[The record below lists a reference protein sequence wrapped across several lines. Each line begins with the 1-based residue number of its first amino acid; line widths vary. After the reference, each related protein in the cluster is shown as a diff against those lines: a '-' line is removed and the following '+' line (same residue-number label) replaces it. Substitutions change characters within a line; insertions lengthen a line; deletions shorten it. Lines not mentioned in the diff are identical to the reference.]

1 LDSRFSIHSKPE
13 IPIENREFKIE
24 NPMSAVSTTSV
35 VGSFSREAFAAHLSR
50 VAHLPAWW
58 LARKQA
64 AYERFA
70 AAPMPRHTDEGWRFS
85 NFGTLTL
92 DGFNLPAASAKPA
105 DLALSATASLAF
117 VNNRVVHQDQL
128 SADLAKR
135 GVIFENLQNALLKH
149 GDLVKAHLLAQPSKL
164 GSGKFAALHEAFL
177 EDGAFVYVPKGVEVA
192 GVLAVH
198 HQADGAGA
206 AVFPHTLVVA
216 EENAKVTVADF
227 FKSNGAPATSPGSS
241 AGEVARAPV
250 TAGFACGGNDL
261 YAGHGATVTYVAM
274 QDWSRDTLSFQ
285 FNATVARRDAK
296 VVSLNLHAGARQAR
310 HESFSQ
316 LQAPGAHSEMLALTV
331 ARGTQE
337 FDQRTLQI
345 HQAPNTGSNLLYK
358 NALLDQA
365 KTIFSGLIVVDPD
378 AQKTDAYQSN
388 RNLMLSDEAEAHS
401 LPGLE
406 IQANDVRCTHG
417 ATSAR
422 IDREQEF
429 YLEARGIKPAQAQE
443 LLVFGF
449 FEEVLGKIENE
460 ALHDTLAE
468 IIRQKFQK

>member
-1 LDSRFSIHSKPE
+1 
-13 IPIENREFKIE
+13 
-24 NPMSAVSTTSV
+24 MSVFVPSSLT
-35 VGSFSREAFAAHLSR
+35 GSFTREAFAAHLGR

-70 AAPMPRHTDEGWRFS
+70 TLPMPKRTNEGWRFS
-85 NFGTLTL
+85 SFATLTL
-92 DGFNLPAASAKPA
+92 DGFILPAASVKPA
-105 DLALSATASLAF
+105 SLALPAAASLAF
-117 VNNRVVHQDQL
+117 VNNRVTHQDHL
-128 SADLAKR
+128 PPDLAER
-135 GVIFENLQNALLKH
+135 GVIFETLQNALLKH

-164 GSGKFAALHEAFL
+164 GSDKFAALHEAFL
-177 EDGAFVYVPKGVEVA
+177 EDGAFIHVPKGVEVT

-198 HQADGAGA
+198 HQADGSGT

-216 EENAKVTVADF
+216 GDNAKVTVADF
-227 FKSNGAPATSPGSS
+227 FKSDS
-241 AGEVARAPV
+241 
-250 TAGFACGGNDL
+250 TAQFACGGNDL
-261 YAGHGATVTYVAM
+261 YAGHGSAVTYVAM

-296 VVSLNLHAGARQAR
+296 VLSLNLHAGARQAR

-331 ARGTQE
+331 AHGAQE

-345 HQAPNTGSNLLYK
+345 HQAPNTSSNLLYK
-358 NALLDQA
+358 NALVDQA

-429 YLEARGIKPAQAQE
+429 YLQARGIKPAQAQE

-449 FEEVLGKIENE
+449 FEEVLGKIENQ
-460 ALHDTLAE
+460 ALHDTLTE
-468 IIRQKFQK
+468 IIRQKFKE

>member
-1 LDSRFSIHSKPE
+1 
-13 IPIENREFKIE
+13 
-24 NPMSAVSTTSV
+24 MSVSSPTLP
-35 VGSFSREAFAAHLSR
+35 VGSFTREAFQAHLAR
-50 VAHLPAWW
+50 VSHLPAWW
-58 LARKQA
+58 LDRKRA

-70 AAPMPRHTDEGWRFS
+70 ALPMPRRTDEGWRFS
-85 NFGTLTL
+85 NFAALSL
-92 DGFNLPAASAKPA
+92 DGFALPSGGASIVPGFPA
-105 DLALSATASLAF
+105 SVALTF
-117 VNNRVVHQDQL
+117 VNNRAVARTGAAPV
-128 SADLAKR
+128 
-135 GVIFENLQNALLKH
+135 GVIFDTLQNALLQH
-149 GDLVKAHLLAQPSKL
+149 GDLVKAHLLTQPSKL
-164 GSGKFAALHEAFL
+164 GSDKFAALHEAFL
-177 EDGAFVYVPKGVEVA
+177 EDGAFVHVPKGVEVA
-192 GVLAVH
+192 NVLAVF
-198 HQADGAGA
+198 HQAEGKGM

-216 EENAKVTVADF
+216 EQNAKVTVADF
-227 FKSNGAPATSPGSS
+227 FYSGAG
-241 AGEVARAPV
+241 
-250 TAGFACGGNDL
+250 GFACGGNDL
-261 YAGHGATVTYVAM
+261 YAGHGAAVTYVAM

-296 VVSLNLHAGARQAR
+296 VLSLNLHAGARQAR

-316 LQAPGAHSEMLALTV
+316 LSAPGAHSEMLALTV
-331 ARGTQE
+331 AHGTQE

-388 RNLMLSDEAEAHS
+388 RNLMLSDDAEAHS

-460 ALHDTLAE
+460 ALHDSLTE
-468 IIRQKFQK
+468 IIRQKFKE

>member
-1 LDSRFSIHSKPE
+1 
-13 IPIENREFKIE
+13 
-24 NPMSAVSTTSV
+24 MSVSSPTLP
-35 VGSFSREAFAAHLSR
+35 VGSFTREAFEAHLAR
-50 VAHLPAWW
+50 VSHLPAWW
-58 LARKQA
+58 LDRKRA

-70 AAPMPRHTDEGWRFS
+70 ALPMPKRTDEGWRFS
-85 NFGTLTL
+85 NFAGLTL
-92 DGFNLPAASAKPA
+92 DGFSPSNVGSELARASAPGFA
-105 DLALSATASLAF
+105 AQASLTF
-117 VNNRVVHQDQL
+117 VNNRAVAR
-128 SADLAKR
+128 SGTAPA
-135 GVIFENLQNALLKH
+135 GVIFQTLQNALLQH
-149 GDLVKAHLLAQPSKL
+149 GDLVKAHLLTQPSKL
-164 GSGKFAALHEAFL
+164 GSDKFAALHEAFL
-177 EDGAFVYVPKGVEVA
+177 EDGAFVHVSKGVEVA
-192 GVLAVH
+192 DVLAVF
-198 HQADGAGA
+198 HQAEGKGM

-227 FKSNGAPATSPGSS
+227 FASTQPSALSAQSS
-241 AGEVARAPV
+241 S
-250 TAGFACGGNDL
+250 FACGGNDL
-261 YAGHGATVTYVAM
+261 YAGHGAAVTYVAM

-296 VVSLNLHAGARQAR
+296 VLSLNLHAGARQAR

-316 LQAPGAHSEMLALTV
+316 LSAPGAHSEMLALTV
-331 ARGTQE
+331 AHGTQE

-358 NALLDQA
+358 NALLDSA

-388 RNLMLSDEAEAHS
+388 RNLMLSDDAEAHS

-460 ALHDTLAE
+460 ALHDTLTE
-468 IIRQKFQK
+468 IIRQKFKE

>member
-1 LDSRFSIHSKPE
+1 
-13 IPIENREFKIE
+13 
-24 NPMSAVSTTSV
+24 
-35 VGSFSREAFAAHLSR
+35 
-50 VAHLPAWW
+50 
-58 LARKQA
+58 
-64 AYERFA
+64 
-70 AAPMPRHTDEGWRFS
+70 
-85 NFGTLTL
+85 
-92 DGFNLPAASAKPA
+92 
-105 DLALSATASLAF
+105 
-117 VNNRVVHQDQL
+117 
-128 SADLAKR
+128 
-135 GVIFENLQNALLKH
+135 
-149 GDLVKAHLLAQPSKL
+149 
-164 GSGKFAALHEAFL
+164 EAFL
-177 EDGAFVYVPKGVEVA
+177 EDGAFVHVPKGVAVA
-192 GVLAVH
+192 DVLAVF
-198 HQADGAGA
+198 HQAEGKGM

-227 FKSNGAPATSPGSS
+227 FYS
-241 AGEVARAPV
+241 AAG
-250 TAGFACGGNDL
+250 GFACGGNDL
-261 YAGHGATVTYVAM
+261 YAGHGAAVSYVAM
-274 QDWSRDTLSFQ
+274 KDWSRESLSFH

-296 VVSLNLHAGARQAR
+296 VLSLNLHAGARQAR

-331 ARGTQE
+331 AHGTQE

-388 RNLMLSDEAEAHS
+388 RNLMLSDDAEAHS

-460 ALHDTLAE
+460 QLHDSLTE
-468 IIRQKFQK
+468 IIRQKFKE